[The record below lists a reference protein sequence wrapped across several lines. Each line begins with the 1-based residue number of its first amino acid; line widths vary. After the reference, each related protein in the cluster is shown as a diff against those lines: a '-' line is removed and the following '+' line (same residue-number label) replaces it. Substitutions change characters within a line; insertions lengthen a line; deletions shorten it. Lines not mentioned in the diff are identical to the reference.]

1 MLPFLLILKQSGQT
15 AITKNSCDEVFPV
28 TLKITIAPQFLQ
40 MDKVKY
46 EADKVFEEFTENL
59 QQCTEGAEEF
69 IGGIEMALTL
79 VDDTLAAG
87 FYLRDKSHD
96 TEVLQRFHSVTAEIN
111 NRLTDNTMEQ
121 THVIQPVSLCKG
133 GWIEAKVILNIHTQ
147 YFFYIN
153 IHDNQEQCQ
162 YITYII
168 NK

>member
-1 MLPFLLILKQSGQT
+1 
-15 AITKNSCDEVFPV
+15 
-28 TLKITIAPQFLQ
+28 

-46 EADKVFEEFTENL
+46 EADKVFKEFTENL
-59 QQCTEGAEEF
+59 QQRTEVAEEF
-69 IGGIEMALTL
+69 ICGVEMALTL
-79 VDDTLAAG
+79 LDDTLAAG

-96 TEVLQRFHSVTAEIN
+96 IEVLQRFNSVTAEIN
-111 NRLTDNTMEQ
+111 TRLTDHTVEQ

-133 GWIEAKVILNIHTQ
+133 GWIEAKLILNIHNNVNI
-147 YFFYIN
+147 Y

>member
-1 MLPFLLILKQSGQT
+1 
-15 AITKNSCDEVFPV
+15 
-28 TLKITIAPQFLQ
+28 

-46 EADKVFEEFTENL
+46 EADKVFKEFTENL

-79 VDDTLAAG
+79 VEDTLAAG
-87 FYLRDKSHD
+87 FYLRDKSND
-96 TEVLQRFHSVTAEIN
+96 TEVLQRFHSITAEIN
-111 NRLTDNTMEQ
+111 DRLTDHTMEQ

-133 GWIEAKVILNIHTQ
+133 GWIEAKLILNIHNNVNI
-147 YFFYIN
+147 Y